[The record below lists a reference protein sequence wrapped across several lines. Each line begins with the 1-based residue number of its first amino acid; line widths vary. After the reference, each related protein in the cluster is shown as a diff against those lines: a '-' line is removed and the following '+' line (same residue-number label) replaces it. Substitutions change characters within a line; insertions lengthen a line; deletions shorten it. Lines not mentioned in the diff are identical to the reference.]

1 VAINKFGEARCSA
14 EAIVEEAAKP
24 APPTPAKPDERAI
37 VKPLQDIVVM
47 EGKGTV
53 LSAVVRGKGARGEW
67 DTRGMD

>member
-1 VAINKFGEARCSA
+1 M
-14 EAIVEEAAKP
+14 EEAAKP